1 MHFLGGFIQPSSHLR
16 ADSLRSLSLC
26 LSRSPSQRRPPYSS
40 AQKPPH
46 PAATPSC
53 SSSIGH
59 HLHIWRPPRRMLPLG
74 APPLL
79 SGAPLSQPGVQ
90 IYWSEHN
97 RIRKWQLRAQFNLSV
112 RDEPVFRPP
121 KSWSGPLQATSSH
134 NNGHEMIL
142 GGIMPKRMILTLW
155 AVIVY
160 RF

>member
-1 MHFLGGFIQPSSHLR
+1 
-16 ADSLRSLSLC
+16 
-26 LSRSPSQRRPPYSS
+26 
-40 AQKPPH
+40 
-46 PAATPSC
+46 
-53 SSSIGH
+53 
-59 HLHIWRPPRRMLPLG
+59 MLPLG

-134 NNGHEMIL
+134 NNGHICKQVAALFSNFKMFYEAIYGL
-142 GGIMPKRMILTLW
+142 RQKDQGAHGG
-155 AVIVY
+155 Y
-160 RF
+160 FH